1 MQDPVVKSAI
11 RGLVIGH
18 IALGTAGAIGVTL
31 FILLA
36 YTQAYPLVVIFPVV
50 ALALVTAGALY
61 LLRVD
66 AVRRKGNR

>member
-11 RGLVIGH
+11 RGLVSGH
-18 IALGTAGAIGVTL
+18 IALGIAGTVGVTL

-50 ALALVTAGALY
+50 ALAVVTAGALY
-61 LLRVD
+61 LLRWD
-66 AVRRKGNR
+66 AVRRERDR

>member
-1 MQDPVVKSAI
+1 MQDSVVKGAI

-18 IALGTAGAIGVTL
+18 LALGTAGAIGVTL

-50 ALALVTAGALY
+50 ALALVTIGALY

-66 AVRRKGNR
+66 ASRRKGSR

>member
-1 MQDPVVKSAI
+1 MQDPVVKAAT

-50 ALALVTAGALY
+50 ALALVTACALY

>member
-1 MQDPVVKSAI
+1 MQDPVVKAAI

-18 IALGTAGAIGVTL
+18 MALGTAGAIGVTL